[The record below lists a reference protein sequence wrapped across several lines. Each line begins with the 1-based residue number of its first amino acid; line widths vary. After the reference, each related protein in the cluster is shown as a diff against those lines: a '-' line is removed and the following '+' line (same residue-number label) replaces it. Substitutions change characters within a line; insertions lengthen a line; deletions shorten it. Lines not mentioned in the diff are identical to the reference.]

1 VIGVVAV
8 LTPERARDLVWD
20 AIKEVGLDKSVSL
33 TEDLEDL
40 LSRLGRA
47 IKRRLGCTK
56 ISVRLEGGESVVNT
70 PPAEIRVEC
79 EIDKPDVQGRFEYSY
94 TFTGFIA
101 SYELEGNRVSY
112 RVDLKPGAEGWFPV
126 LSEEEAY
133 IVRKEKR

>member
-1 VIGVVAV
+1 VIGVVAE
-8 LTPERARDLVWD
+8 LTSERAKDLVWE
-20 AIKEVGLDKSVSL
+20 AIKEVGLDKSVSP

-40 LSRLGRA
+40 LSKLGQA

-56 ISVRLEGGESVVNT
+56 ISVRLMGGVSVANT

-79 EIDKPDVQGRFEYSY
+79 EIDKPDVYGRFEYSY
-94 TFTGFIA
+94 TFTGFAA
-101 SYELEGNRVSY
+101 SYELEGDRASY

-133 IVRKEKR
+133 VVRKEKR